1 MGRPCL
7 AATLV
12 VLALAT
18 SPPAAGAGQPEARG
32 AAASGVPPTPWGDP
46 DLQGTWTNTTTTP
59 LQRPP
64 ELAGRERFTLEE
76 RAELDAARART
87 EVRACATELVVLQ
100 HAPPPTSTGS
110 YNSFW
115 LEQGTRT
122 LQTSLIVDP
131 PDGRL
136 PAVTPRA
143 QRRADALAATRAAA
157 SYPATWDEP
166 SVFERCITRGL
177 PATMMPGFYN
187 HNYQILQTPDYVV
200 IQAEML
206 HDARIV
212 PLDGRPH
219 LPAGVRQWL
228 GDSRGRWEGETLVV
242 ETTNFTD
249 KVYERRVSN
258 TVFGAGG
265 GDAPRGAV
273 HPPRRRHARLP
284 LHRQRPDDVRAA
296 LDRGDPDDGARRA
309 HSRVRL
315 PRGQLFDGEHAAR
328 RPRPGAV
335 GARRRRRRPRRAR
348 SRRAA
353 ASAASAAGRTCA

>member
-1 MGRPCL
+1 MGRVRL
-7 AATLV
+7 AAALTL
-12 VLALAT
+12 LAFASL
-18 SPPAAGAGQPEARG
+18 PAV
-32 AAASGVPPTPWGDP
+32 AAAAQAEAGPAVPPTAWGDP

-59 LQRPP
+59 LQRPL
-64 ELAGRERFTLEE
+64 ELAGRERLTLEE
-76 RAELDAARART
+76 RAELDEVRART
-87 EVRACATELVVLQ
+87 EARACATELVVLQ
-100 HAPPPTSTGS
+100 HPPPATSTGS

-143 QRRADALAATRAAA
+143 QRRADPLAAARAAA
-157 SYPATWDEP
+157 SYPATWEEP

-177 PATMMPGFYN
+177 PAAMMPGFYN

-200 IQAEML
+200 IHAEML

-228 GDSRGRWEGETLVV
+228 GDSRGRWEGDTLVV

-258 TVFGAGG
+258 TVFGASRAMRLVERFTRVDADTLDYRFTVIDPTTFERPWTAAIPMTAL
-265 GDAPRGAV
+265 DAPILEYACHEGNYSMENMLRGA
-273 HPPRRRHARLP
+273 
-284 LHRQRPDDVRAA
+284 RA
-296 LDRGDPDDGARRA
+296 
-309 HSRVRL
+309 
-315 PRGQLFDGEHAAR
+315 QEQ
-328 RPRPGAV
+328 
-335 GARRRRRRPRRAR
+335 
-348 SRRAA
+348 
-353 ASAASAAGRTCA
+353 